1 MLHKKSR
8 SMIIFYD
15 FQVSA
20 VGDLMNN
27 SWDTNNQENRKGKY
41 ISKKNFNCVPDLNY
55 QGQYVNQSSS
65 IYQHISFQEALIMQ
79 RPLKFEKV
87 CCCGPN

>member
-1 MLHKKSR
+1 MT
-8 SMIIFYD
+8 IFYD

-27 SWDTNNQENRKGKY
+27 SWDTNTQENRKGKY
-41 ISKKNFNCVPDLNY
+41 ISEIFQLRARFY
-55 QGQYVNQSSS
+55 QGQYVNQSNP